1 MWNGSIYDLDYWA
14 IPKAA
19 EQGAG
24 RAVHRI
30 HADAEAAAGLRTA
43 HRVRPTNI
51 AAIKSL
57 DAKTLANLPNS
68 PANGKNAVLEDIGF
82 WTDHS
87 DELEQRFAAW
97 ATK

>member
-1 MWNGSIYDLDYWA
+1 M
-14 IPKAA
+14 
-19 EQGAG
+19 
-24 RAVHRI
+24 
-30 HADAEAAAGLRTA
+30 
-43 HRVRPTNI
+43 
-51 AAIKSL
+51 AIKSL